1 VLKPTFIVELILQ
14 PLLQQKANLVFEF
27 ILNQTTP
34 CLKKTILRRM
44 KLCLFVAMLSFLS
57 HSLFAQASYTVSKWR
72 YSDPKPLGFTVLD
85 VNSMITILVLQL
97 VLVALLPEPKMV
109 VQNGIMVHLHTPQQ
123 ED

>member
-1 VLKPTFIVELILQ
+1 
-14 PLLQQKANLVFEF
+14 
-27 ILNQTTP
+27 
-34 CLKKTILRRM
+34 
-44 KLCLFVAMLSFLS
+44 MLSFLS

-109 VQNGIMVHLHTPQQ
+109 VQNGIMVLLPTHLL